1 MIKKTKFKNL
11 VIYNNTKY
19 LDKRGYLKELFDERK
34 VRKKFPF
41 IIMSYSKKNVLR
53 GMHIQVKNPQGKF
66 VSVLKGKIFDVAI
79 DLRKKSNTFG
89 KYFSCV
95 LSEKNSKSLYIP
107 PGFAHGFL
115 ALNNENY
122 IVYNCTEYR
131 NKKKEVAIKFN
142 DKNIK
147 INWPSKNPIVSKK
160 DSNAMTFLNFKKK
173 FI

>member
-1 MIKKTKFKNL
+1 
-11 VIYNNTKY
+11 
-19 LDKRGYLKELFDERK
+19 
-34 VRKKFPF
+34 
-41 IIMSYSKKNVLR
+41 MSYSKKNVLR

-122 IVYNCTEYR
+122 IVQHSAFY
-131 NKKKEVAIKFN
+131 
-142 DKNIK
+142 
-147 INWPSKNPIVSKK
+147 
-160 DSNAMTFLNFKKK
+160 
-173 FI
+173 FILIR